1 MDTETKKRYVP
12 TEKEKQNYA
21 WFHGERRQRSLQPVV
36 KQTAEERAVEVE
48 AMQTLVRVCNGEDRM
63 DATPP
68 EIDVESGPDSQE
80 DVLIDMIDRQRAAE
94 RWQLS

>member
-12 TEKEKQNYA
+12 
-21 WFHGERRQRSLQPVV
+21 RQRSPQPMV
-36 KQTAEERAVEVE
+36 QRAAEQRALAAE

-68 EIDVESGPDSQE
+68 EIDVDSQLDSQE
-80 DVLIDMIDRQRAAE
+80 DRLVAMIDWKRSAE
-94 RWQLS
+94 RHELS

>member
-12 TEKEKQNYA
+12 
-21 WFHGERRQRSLQPVV
+21 RRRSLQPVV
-36 KQTAEERAVEVE
+36 LQTDEERALEAE

-68 EIDVESGPDSQE
+68 EIDVDSELDSQE
-80 DVLIDMIDRQRAAE
+80 DRLVAMIDWKRSAE
-94 RWQLS
+94 RHELS